1 MFAQA
6 QRVSLERCSIP
17 VMIVLTILN
26 GTFSTIVVHDLS
38 VYVPVAVL
46 AACLLTLSRALHVY
60 TCTIPNNRASS
71 ASFCQGLGT
80 SSDSL
85 FKFSVQIFTTPSL
98 VQAVDNDLQTAAGT
112 SVVTANST
120 NSSSSSSSTRGVH
133 ALLVQCLVDCF
144 AVAGARTDSSSSVS
158 SSSSS
163 SAEDNAAAAAAAAAD
178 KNAFLD
184 HTVTTFRRFAHIFG
198 DLEYALASPGA
209 PPPDAAAT
217 GITPNI
223 LCYCLICIASTAYRI
238 FTCTAT
244 V

>member
-1 MFAQA
+1 VRRLF
-6 QRVSLERCSIP
+6 
-17 VMIVLTILN
+17 
-26 GTFSTIVVHDLS
+26 
-38 VYVPVAVL
+38 VAAL
-46 AACLLTLSRALHVY
+46 AAYWLTLPRPARVY
-60 TCTIPNNRASS
+60 FTINRASS

-98 VQAVDNDLQTAAGT
+98 VQAVDNDLQTAA
-112 SVVTANST
+112 STA
-120 NSSSSSSSTRGVH
+120 SSSSAVTTNTSSGSSSTRGVH

-144 AVAGARTDSSSSVS
+144 AVAGARTDSNSSVS

-163 SAEDNAAAAAAAAAD
+163 SEEDSAAAAAAAAD

-209 PPPDAAAT
+209 PPPDAAAAGT
-217 GITPNI
+217 TPYFT
-223 LCYCLICIASTAYRI
+223 LKVCYLRMR
-238 FTCTAT
+238 
-244 V
+244 